1 MQYKRSVPT
10 PRLHLCSTQSGIALI
25 FFPSR
30 RKRFSRAPQSS
41 TIFFITEMMASKSF
55 FNCGS
60 GREPFSYMNYS
71 NSVCVSPSY
80 FGEYILTFLLSMTS
94 SSFPI
99 QHIVWEY
106 KDSTSFW
113 ISKSNF
119 TFLLSF
125 GPSWLRCHAKEAMD
139 EEFWICII
147 VFFQN
152 SCTSQI
158 KAIPSHQ
165 QFLPRLFTESV
176 PRRDFV
182 FYTIMLN
189 FISVLFSFLS
199 EMYILRSE
207 AIFSD

>member
-1 MQYKRSVPT
+1 
-10 PRLHLCSTQSGIALI
+10 
-25 FFPSR
+25 
-30 RKRFSRAPQSS
+30 
-41 TIFFITEMMASKSF
+41 MASKSLF
-55 FNCGS
+55 ICGS

-125 GPSWLRCHAKEAMD
+125 GPSWLRCHTKEAMD

-176 PRRDFV
+176 PLWNIIQTDPLQLSSWPPIL
-182 FYTIMLN
+182 TILTPWKKCICGGQYDN
-189 FISVLFSFLS
+189 NYEVDPPLS
-199 EMYILRSE
+199 EIQSRIVCYV
-207 AIFSD
+207 